1 MALRPTK
8 VLLVAIVL
16 VVIFWTAVYLIALLS
31 LEDPE
36 PDEFRMT
43 LMVSGKE
50 VNATDGDLTDVVLW
64 VAVAN
69 GEPKP
74 RWERVDVTLEHAG
87 GGTTLLPPRLQV
99 DDHDG
104 NGKVSEGDLLTLSG
118 LIAEEAE
125 GTVVLSVEGKA
136 IGTVRL

>member
-1 MALRPTK
+1 M
-8 VLLVAIVL
+8 
-16 VVIFWTAVYLIALLS
+16 
-31 LEDPE
+31 
-36 PDEFRMT
+36 
-43 LMVSGKE
+43 
-50 VNATDGDLTDVVLW
+50 
-64 VAVAN
+64 
-69 GEPKP
+69 
-74 RWERVDVTLEHAG
+74 TLEHAG